1 MINIKLPGSLKV
13 KKIILAVLTIIAVA
27 IIAYNGAI
35 NKQNKKVEKNAV
47 EEEAIIKPVENIDE
61 NGKEKQIY
69 DEAYNLFFSKQY
81 DESIFKA
88 DELLRDYPDSYMGYN
103 IRGIAKAYKG
113 NFEDGM
119 KDIDKSLSINSEY
132 GYGRF
137 NKALVYELY
146 GDMDNAMEWYLKALE
161 IEDYVWSYYG
171 IASIYGRAGNVEE
184 AMKYLNKAIEIDDSV
199 KNVAK
204 EEEDFDSIKNSDEF
218 KKSVYN

>member
-1 MINIKLPGSLKV
+1 MINIKLPGSLKI
-13 KKIILAVLTIIAVA
+13 KKVILGVLIIIAIA
-27 IIAYNGAI
+27 IITYNGFM
-35 NKQNKKVEKNAV
+35 NKQNKKVERNTV
-47 EEEAIIKPVENIDE
+47 EEEAVIQPAKNTDE
-61 NGKEKQIY
+61 NNKEKKIY

-88 DELLRDYPDSYMGYN
+88 DELLKDYPESYMGYN

-113 NFEDGM
+113 DFEGGM

-137 NKALVYELY
+137 NKALAYELY
-146 GDMDNAMEWYLKALE
+146 GDMDSAMEWYLKALE
-161 IEDYVWSYYG
+161 VEDYVWSYYG

-184 AMKYLNKAIEIDDSV
+184 TMKYLNKAIEIDNNV

-204 EEEDFDSIKNSDEF
+204 EEKDFDPVKNSEEF